1 VGRTRYAGVANAFRA
16 NRPALICSTDV
27 RTSRVAKDI
36 ALKYLYAIIAASIFS
51 SVHAAEL
58 KIGVVD
64 AHRLTRESAPAQQAS
79 KQLEQEFAPRLQA
92 IQTRQ
97 QRVVELQRQAEK
109 DGPVMSATDRR
120 NAEQELTR
128 VSMDVERLQREYEED
143 LNTRRNQELAA
154 LFERA
159 HRVVQRIAE
168 SENYDLVLQD
178 AVYRTPATDMTDR
191 VLEAL
196 AKEK

>member
-1 VGRTRYAGVANAFRA
+1 MRYV
-16 NRPALICSTDV
+16 
-27 RTSRVAKDI
+27 
-36 ALKYLYAIIAASIFS
+36 YAVIAALAFCSAG
-51 SVHAAEL
+51 AAEL

-64 AHRLTRESAPAQQAS
+64 AHRLTRESVPAQRAS
-79 KQLEQEFAPRLQA
+79 QQLEQEFAPRLQA
-92 IQTRQ
+92 IQARQ
-97 QRVVELQRQAEK
+97 QRTGELQRQLEK
-109 DGPVMSATDRR
+109 DAPVMSATDRR

-128 VSMDVERLQREYEED
+128 ATMDVERLQREYEED
-143 LNTRRNQELAA
+143 LNARRNQELAA

-178 AVYRTPATDMTDR
+178 TVYRAPATDMTDR

-196 AKEK
+196 AKEQ

>member
-1 VGRTRYAGVANAFRA
+1 
-16 NRPALICSTDV
+16 
-27 RTSRVAKDI
+27 
-36 ALKYLYAIIAASIFS
+36 LKYLYALIAALTFYSAG
-51 SVHAAEL
+51 AAEL
-58 KIGVVD
+58 KIAVVD
-64 AHRLTRESAPAQQAS
+64 AQRLTRESVPAQRAS

-97 QRVVELQRQAEK
+97 QRVTELQRQLEK

-128 VSMDVERLQREYEED
+128 VTMDTERLQREYEED
-143 LNTRRNQELAA
+143 LNTRRNQALTA
-154 LFERA
+154 LFEQA

-178 AVYRTPATDMTDR
+178 AVYRAPGTDITDR

-196 AKEK
+196 AKEN